1 MKVKQLSL
9 LLLLLAAFLSSCD
22 KQSNLST
29 GKYDTGI
36 FVVNEGPFG
45 GTGSIT
51 WHDPVT
57 GTTEQDIFA
66 KANNGAVL
74 GELVQSLTFHDGKG
88 YICIGNGSKIVVVN
102 AATFEFIDTIGGLA
116 KPRYFLPY
124 GDHFALVTQW
134 GADGNTGTIA
144 KVDLNTNEVVQ
155 TSPVIGAGPEK
166 IFQMNADVVLIPNS
180 GGYSIDSTV
189 VAFRLSTFS
198 EESRSMTNG
207 SNPGMCARLTG
218 NNAGIYALCKGSF
231 LESTPRSNLG
241 LADGSGTAVAIPF
254 YSDDLCAAPDN
265 SALYFTGGGAIY
277 EFKNGTLRTV
287 VQQAAYGLT
296 CHPATGE
303 LYCTDAKD
311 FSSAGEA
318 VIYKPDGTKVGG
330 FPTGIGPGEIV
341 IVQ

>member
-1 MKVKQLSL
+1 MMKVNFFL
-9 LLLLLAAFLSSCD
+9 LLIAAFFSACD
-22 KQSNLST
+22 KQDDPTKS
-29 GKYDTGI
+29 KYDKGV

-45 GTGSIT
+45 GTGTIT
-51 WHDPVT
+51 WHDPAT
-57 GTTEQDIFA
+57 GTTEQDIYG
-66 KANNGAVL
+66 KANGGAVL

-116 KPRYFLPY
+116 KPRYLLPY

-134 GADGNTGTIA
+134 GADGNTGTVA
-144 KVDLNTNEVVQ
+144 KVDLKTNEVVQ
-155 TSPVIGAGPEK
+155 ISPVIGAGPEK
-166 IFQMNADVVLIPNS
+166 IFQFNADLVLIPNS

-198 EESRSMTNG
+198 EETRSVTNG
-207 SNPGMCARLTG
+207 SNPGMCAQLTG
-218 NNAGIYALCKGSF
+218 NNTGGIYALCKGSF
-231 LESTPRSNLG
+231 LESTPRSSLG
-241 LADGSGTAVAIPF
+241 PADGSGIAVAIPF
-254 YSDDLCAAPDN
+254 YSDDLCAAPGN
-265 SALYFTGGGAIY
+265 SALYFTGGGVIY
-277 EFKNGTLRTV
+277 EFKNGALRTV
-287 VQQAAYGLT
+287 VQQVAYGLT
-296 CHPATGE
+296 CHPGTGE

>member
-1 MKVKQLSL
+1 MMKVNCL
-9 LLLLLAAFLSSCD
+9 LLFIAALFSSCD
-22 KQSNLST
+22 KQNDPT
-29 GKYDTGI
+29 KGKYDKGI

-51 WHDPVT
+51 WHDPAS
-57 GTTEQDIFA
+57 GTTEQDIYA

-88 YICIGNGSKIVVVN
+88 YICIGNGSTIVVVDAN
-102 AATFEFIDTIGGLA
+102 TFEFLDTIGGLA
-116 KPRYFLPY
+116 KPRYFHPY

-134 GADGNTGTIA
+134 GADGNTGTVA
-144 KVDLNTNEVVQ
+144 QVDLNTHEVVK

-166 IFQMNADVVLIPNS
+166 IFPMNADVVLIPNS
-180 GGYSIDSTV
+180 GGYTIDSTV
-189 VAFRLSTFS
+189 VTFRLSTFS
-198 EESRSMTNG
+198 EESRSVTNG
-207 SNPGMCARLTG
+207 SNPGMCARLSG

-231 LESTPRSNLG
+231 LESTPRSSLG
-241 LADGSGTAVAIPF
+241 LSDGSGAAVAIPF
-254 YSDDLCAAPDN
+254 YSDDLCAATDN

-287 VQQAAYGLT
+287 VQQAAYGLI
-296 CHPATGE
+296 CHPGTGE

-318 VIYKPDGTKVGG
+318 VIYKPDGTKAGS
-330 FPTGIGPGEIV
+330 FPTGIAPGEIV